1 MINRIKHFING
12 VEFVPTNKD
21 TFSLSAVFPDEFG
34 EWENSFTTSSKV
46 VLPEEGYNEL
56 MRHLNDIGVQQMP
69 SYNIKIDGQN
79 NNYFVDLYQGVKI
92 RGSLAEVTIKALE
105 EKDNI
110 KTSIDTLTFEYLKQN
125 GDINDSH
132 FVNIPYAVI
141 PDDIGIK
148 ILGISSTIFTL
159 TNEAINRTEKLRT
172 RIADLIGATSSIP
185 PSTGMIIRYSLLVLL
200 DIAILVL
207 LEIAIKNLVTRVFEL
222 LHPSLR
228 SFKAMT
234 VDTLLNVSLAKFN
247 IQYQSSLKD
256 EFKKL
261 TVLPVPIDYQNKK
274 FFQLL
279 LNEDERI
286 LNRGYPTAS
295 DTIPTCGMLITELCK
310 MFNIR
315 PRIGGGILTLEP
327 KQTSADIHATNLDLN
342 FNSQSKKET
351 EIVLDMSRIWNTK
364 ILSYTNDSTDKML
377 FDNPQGL
384 RVEYKSVPDGVIEN
398 DLTIIKGFDDNRIN
412 FALGTIKEGTK
423 LEEFLRKLA
432 KVSDKLLGTSY
443 QSQLDERL
451 GILAISQE
459 QFVVTKLLYQI
470 GGRQT
475 SNYLSK
481 IGANSLYSNYHLID
495 SSKNNLSIETLETSV
510 RMNNEKF
517 LSIIQNNLVNLEGKE
532 VEIIGMEYLPE
543 SSSANIDYRE
553 AKTEW
558 SENIKSI
565 KVYEE

>member
-12 VEFVPTNKD
+12 VEFVPTNRD

-34 EWENSFTTSSKV
+34 EWENDFTTSNKV
-46 VLPEEGYNEL
+46 VLSKKGYNEL
-56 MRHLNDIGVQQMP
+56 TRHLNDVGVQQMP
-69 SYNIKIDGQN
+69 SYKIRIDGQN
-79 NNYFVDLYQGVKI
+79 NNFFVDLYQGVKI

-110 KTSIDTLTFEYLKQN
+110 KTSIDDLTFEYLKQN
-125 GDINDSH
+125 GNITDSH
-132 FVNIPYAVI
+132 LVNIPYAVI
-141 PDDIGIK
+141 PEDIGIK
-148 ILGISSTIFTL
+148 IIGISSTIFTL

-172 RIADLIGATSSIP
+172 RIGDLIGATTP
-185 PSTGMIIRYSLLVLL
+185 VPRVGLIIRFGLLVALDIAVLVLL
-200 DIAILVL
+200 T
-207 LEIAIKNLVTRVFEL
+207 IAIKDLVTRVFEL
-222 LHPSLR
+222 LHPPLR
-228 SFKAMT
+228 NFKAMT

-247 IQYQSSLKD
+247 IQYQSSLKE

-279 LNEDERI
+279 LNEDERV

-327 KQTSADIHATNLDLN
+327 KQTSTDIHATNLDLN

-384 RVEYKSVPDGVIEN
+384 RVEYKSVPDGVIED
-398 DLTIIKGFDDNRIN
+398 DLTIIKGLEDNRIN

-432 KVSDKLLGTSY
+432 KVSDKLLKTSY
-443 QSQLDERL
+443 QSQLDERI
-451 GILAISQE
+451 GILSISQE
-459 QFVVTKLLYQI
+459 QFIVTKLLYQV
-470 GGRQT
+470 GGKQT
-475 SNYLSK
+475 SDYLSK
-481 IGANSLYSNYHLID
+481 IGSNALHVNYHLID
-495 SSKNNLSIETLETSV
+495 DSKNNLSVIIGNTPV
-510 RMNNEKF
+510 RMNNDKF
-517 LSIIQNNLVNLEGKE
+517 LSIVKNNLVNLGGKE
-532 VEIIGMEYLPE
+532 VEIVSMEYLPE
-543 SSSANIDYRE
+543 NSSANIDYRE

-558 SENIKSI
+558 SKNIKSI